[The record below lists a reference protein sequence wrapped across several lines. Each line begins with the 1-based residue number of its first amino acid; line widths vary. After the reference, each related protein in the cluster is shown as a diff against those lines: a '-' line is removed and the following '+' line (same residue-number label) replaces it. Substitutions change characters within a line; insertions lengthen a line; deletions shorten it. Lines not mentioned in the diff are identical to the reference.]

1 MTTTVFFKL
10 NKLMT
15 YRLIMRYTPDEQDN
29 MLSAWDDIE
38 YPLDPLEMINFK
50 KHRVTTEAA

>member
-1 MTTTVFFKL
+1 
-10 NKLMT
+10 MT